1 MESSTRQQGVGVNQ
15 LAGTGLHIGAD
26 GLARPRWADSDELLR
41 SYYDTEWGMP
51 VTDEQGIYERICLE
65 SFQSGLSWLTIL
77 RRRES
82 FREAFAGFDP
92 NVVASFNDDD
102 VARLLADS
110 RIIRNRRKIMAAI
123 INARATVAVR
133 EGAGLERASGGS
145 EGRPTGAAAD
155 SNEQPTGLVELVWSF
170 KPEENLR
177 PLSEAEVPSQTPES
191 VALAKALRAAG
202 FTMVGPVTMFALMEA
217 IGVVDA
223 HIVGSHRRGT
233 SGVWPE

>member
-1 MESSTRQQGVGVNQ
+1 MEKNIEES
-15 LAGTGLHIGAD
+15 GLRIGAD
-26 GLARPRWADSDELLR
+26 GLARPRWADSNELLR
-41 SYYDTEWGMP
+41 EYYDTEWGMP

-65 SFQSGLSWLTIL
+65 SFQAGLSWLTIL

-92 NVVASFNDDD
+92 DVVASFNDDD

-123 INARATVAVR
+123 INARATVALR
-133 EGAGLERASGGS
+133 EGAGLEKACESS
-145 EGRPTGAAAD
+145 LEPSGAAAGSD
-155 SNEQPTGLVELVWSF
+155 EQPTGLAELVWSF

-177 PLSEAEVPSQTPES
+177 PLSEAEVPTQTPES
-191 VALAKALRAAG
+191 VALAKALRGAG
-202 FTMVGPVTMFALMEA
+202 FTMVGPVTMFALMGA
-217 IGVVDA
+217 IGIVDA
-223 HIVGSHRRGT
+223 HVVGSHRRGT

>member
-1 MESSTRQQGVGVNQ
+1 MEPTIGQHDDGRNETEK
-15 LAGTGLHIGAD
+15 AGLIVGAD

-41 SYYDTEWGMP
+41 EYYDTEWGMP

-65 SFQSGLSWLTIL
+65 SFQAGLSWLTIL

-92 NVVASFNDDD
+92 DVVASFNDDD

-123 INARATVAVR
+123 INARATVALR
-133 EGAGLERASGGS
+133 EGAGLEKACEGS
-145 EGRPTGAAAD
+145 DERPTGAAAG
-155 SNEQPTGLVELVWSF
+155 SNEQPTGLAELVWSF

-191 VALAKALRAAG
+191 VALAKALRGAG
-202 FTMVGPVTMFALMEA
+202 FTMVGPVTMFALMGA
-217 IGVVDA
+217 IGIVDA
-223 HIVGSHRRGT
+223 HVVGSHRRGT
-233 SGVWPE
+233 SGIWPE